1 MSPWSITVSQ
11 DCRYAVRTLLR
22 APGFTIA
29 AVLSLAV
36 GIGANTAIFSVASA
50 LLLRPL
56 PYADADGLVILWN
69 RSPGLGIT
77 EDWFSTAQYVD
88 IRDGTSSF
96 EQVALAIGA
105 NYNLTDDGGE
115 PERVGTIRVSSN
127 LLPMLGARAVL
138 GRSLLAADDREGSPG
153 VAVLGFGTW
162 QRRYGGDRSVV
173 GRSIVLNGLPYQI
186 VGVLGRGFDL
196 PREVMPTL
204 GVAEHA
210 EILINLPL
218 APNAANVRTREDYN
232 ILARLRANIPLQQV
246 QAELDALTA
255 GLRRDYPD
263 VYPPNG
269 GLTFSAVPLQEQ
281 VVGPVRRSLVVLI
294 AAVALVLVIACANVA
309 SLLVARAVARQQE
322 IAVRA
327 SLGASRR
334 RLAVQL
340 LTESLLL
347 AFAGGAVGLLLAAV
361 GLDGIRLLGAASV
374 PRIGEIELNS
384 AVLLFTLVCSIASGV
399 FFGIVPALRLGQTD
413 LHAPLKDA
421 GRRSSAGGALWGRG
435 HNLRRLLVTS
445 ELALSI
451 VLLIAAGLLIRS
463 FAQLQTV
470 APGFNAENTL
480 TLELTMSGRKYT
492 DVQVVFETYR
502 QLWERVARLPGV
514 VAAGGVSVLPLSQ
527 MMAWGPITVEG
538 RPPVPG
544 EAFINAD
551 QRMVGGDYFSAMR
564 IPLVRGRLFDARDT
578 RTSTRVV
585 LVDEHMAHQLWPN
598 DDAVG
603 QRVRIGGSDS
613 ASPWLM
619 VIGVVGRVK
628 QDALDSEPRIA
639 MYFPHA
645 QFTARAM
652 NLVVRSDGDPAAL
665 TSVIRAE
672 LQRLDPDL
680 PMYGV
685 RTMQERVASSLAS
698 RRFAMLLLALF
709 AAVAMGLASVG
720 IYSVLT
726 YLVNQGTRELGIR
739 MALGA
744 TPRDVLL
751 LIITQGMGVT
761 GVGVALG
768 LAGAFITTRFMASLL
783 FGVSAVDPV
792 TFVTVP
798 AILAAAALLASYAP
812 ARRAARVD
820 PMVSLRSE

>member
-1 MSPWSITVSQ
+1 M
-11 DCRYAVRTLLR
+11 
-22 APGFTIA
+22 
-29 AVLSLAV
+29 LA
-36 GIGANTAIFSVASA
+36 
-50 LLLRPL
+50 L
-56 PYADADGLVILWN
+56 
-69 RSPGLGIT
+69 
-77 EDWFSTAQYVD
+77 
-88 IRDGTSSF
+88 
-96 EQVALAIGA
+96 
-105 NYNLTDDGGE
+105 
-115 PERVGTIRVSSN
+115 
-127 LLPMLGARAVL
+127 
-138 GRSLLAADDREGSPG
+138 
-153 VAVLGFGTW
+153 
-162 QRRYGGDRSVV
+162 
-173 GRSIVLNGLPYQI
+173 
-186 VGVLGRGFDL
+186 
-196 PREVMPTL
+196 
-204 GVAEHA
+204 
-210 EILINLPL
+210 
-218 APNAANVRTREDYN
+218 
-232 ILARLRANIPLQQV
+232 
-246 QAELDALTA
+246 
-255 GLRRDYPD
+255 
-263 VYPPNG
+263 
-269 GLTFSAVPLQEQ
+269 
-281 VVGPVRRSLVVLI
+281 
-294 AAVALVLVIACANVA
+294 
-309 SLLVARAVARQQE
+309 
-322 IAVRA
+322 
-327 SLGASRR
+327 
-334 RLAVQL
+334 
-340 LTESLLL
+340 
-347 AFAGGAVGLLLAAV
+347 AGGAVGLLLASV

-384 AVLLFTLVCSIASGV
+384 AVLLFTLVCSVASGV

-413 LHAPLKDA
+413 LHAPLKDG

-451 VLLIAAGLLIRS
+451 VVLIAAGLLIRS
-463 FAQLQTV
+463 FAHLQTV
-470 APGFNAENTL
+470 APGFNPHNTL

-492 DVQVVFETYR
+492 DAQVVFETYR

-514 VAAGGVSVLPLSQ
+514 VSAGGVSALPLSQ

-538 RPPVPG
+538 RTPVPG

-551 QRMVGGDYFSAMR
+551 QRMVGGDYFAAMQ

-578 RTSTRVV
+578 RTSPRVV
-585 LVDEHMAHQLWPN
+585 LVDEHMANQLWPN
-598 DDAVG
+598 DEVVG
-603 QRVRIGGSDS
+603 KRVRVGGSDS

-672 LQRLDPDL
+672 LQKIDPDL

-685 RTMQERVASSLAS
+685 RTMQDRVASSLAS

-709 AAVAMGLASVG
+709 AAVAMGLASIG

-744 TPRDVLL
+744 TPREVLL
-751 LIITQGMGVT
+751 LIIKQGMAVT
-761 GVGVALG
+761 GVGVTLG

-792 TFVTVP
+792 TFLAVP
-798 AILAAAALLASYAP
+798 AILAAAALFASYAP

>member
-1 MSPWSITVSQ
+1 MTIAQ

-29 AVLSLAV
+29 AVLSLAI

-56 PYADADGLVILWN
+56 PYADADRLVILWN

-77 EDWFSTAQYVD
+77 EDWFSTAQYFD

-96 EQVALAIGA
+96 EQVAIAIGA
-105 NYNLTDDGGE
+105 NYNLTGDGGE

-127 LLPMLGARAVL
+127 LLPMLGARPVL
-138 GRSLLAADDREGSPG
+138 GRSFASGDDREGSPG

-186 VGVLGRGFDL
+186 VGMLERGFDL

-204 GVAEHA
+204 GVVEHA

-232 ILARLRANIPLQQV
+232 ILARLRASIPLQQA
-246 QAELDALTA
+246 QAELDTLTA

-281 VVGPVRRSLVVLI
+281 VVGKVRRSLVVLI

-347 AFAGGAVGLLLAAV
+347 ALGGGAVGLLFAAV

-374 PRIGEIELNS
+374 PRIGEIELNRT
-384 AVLLFTLVCSIASGV
+384 VLLFTLACSVASGL

-451 VLLIAAGLLIRS
+451 VVLIAAGLLIRS

-470 APGFNAENTL
+470 APGFNPENTL

-492 DVQVVFETYR
+492 DPQVVFETYR

-514 VAAGGVSVLPLSQ
+514 IAAAGVSALPLSQ

-538 RPPVPG
+538 RTPVPG

-551 QRMVGGDYFSAMR
+551 QRMVGGDYFAAMR

-578 RTSTRVV
+578 RTSPRVI
-585 LVDEHMAHQLWPN
+585 LVDEHMANQLWPH

-603 QRVRIGGSDS
+603 KRVRIGGSDA

-672 LQRLDPDL
+672 LQQLDPDL

-709 AAVAMGLASVG
+709 AAVAMGLASIG

-744 TPRDVLL
+744 TPREVLL
-751 LIITQGMGVT
+751 LIIKQGMSVTALGVT
-761 GVGVALG
+761 LG

-798 AILAAAALLASYAP
+798 AILASAALLASYAP